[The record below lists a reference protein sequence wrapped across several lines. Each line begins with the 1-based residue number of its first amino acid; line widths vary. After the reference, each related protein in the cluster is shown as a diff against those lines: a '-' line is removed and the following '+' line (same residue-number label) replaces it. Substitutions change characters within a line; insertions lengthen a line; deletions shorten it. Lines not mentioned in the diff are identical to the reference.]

1 MSSNSNLPTR
11 NFDPPNKPLPTPPLP
26 KRMGRKKRRE
36 IKNGKLVTTLAPPII
51 PPRPISHYFGGK
63 KSLKKRTKRKGRYK
77 KKSRRI
83 KKRKGRKTKK
93 RRSPKKRKRK
103 TRHR

>member
-1 MSSNSNLPTR
+1 MSGNSNLPTR
-11 NFDPPNKPLPTPPLP
+11 NFVPPNKSLPSPPLP

-63 KSLKKRTKRKGRYK
+63 KSLKKRTKRKRHYK
-77 KKSRRI
+77 KKSKGT
-83 KKRKGRKTKK
+83 KKRKAKRTKK
-93 RRSPKKRKRK
+93 RRSQKRRKRK
-103 TRHR
+103 TRRR

>member
-1 MSSNSNLPTR
+1 MSGNSNLPTR
-11 NFDPPNKPLPTPPLP
+11 NFVPPNKSLPSPPLP

-63 KSLKKRTKRKGRYK
+63 KSLKKRRYK
-77 KKSRRI
+77 KKSKRT
-83 KKRKGRKTKK
+83 KKRKAKRTKK
-93 RRSPKKRKRK
+93 RKSQKRRKRK
-103 TRHR
+103 THRR